1 MKNLTKRIIKNLPY
15 LHRMVV
21 LYVPPGHFYSPIPCL
36 EELKLKEQNI
46 FHEFPREIPG
56 IELNEKHQLELFE
69 TFEAYY
75 NEQPFPVQ
83 KREELRYY
91 FDNYFY
97 SYSDAIF
104 LYCMIRH
111 ARPRRIVEVGSGY
124 SSCVIL
130 DTNEIF
136 LNNTVNCTFI
146 EPYPQRLLSLVKED
160 DKSHFELIEKNLQD
174 VDLKQ
179 FQQLSNDD
187 ILFIDSTHVSKT
199 NSDVNYILFKI
210 LPSLQSGV
218 LIHFHDILYP
228 FEYPK
233 AWLYEGRA
241 WNEAY
246 ILRSFLQYNSSFKIE
261 FFNTFLE
268 HFNSELFF
276 EKMPLCMKN
285 TGASIWLRKL

>member
-1 MKNLTKRIIKNLPY
+1 
-15 LHRMVV
+15 
-21 LYVPPGHFYSPIPCL
+21 
-36 EELKLKEQNI
+36 
-46 FHEFPREIPG
+46 
-56 IELNEKHQLELFE
+56 
-69 TFEAYY
+69 
-75 NEQPFPVQ
+75 
-83 KREELRYY
+83 
-91 FDNYFY
+91 
-97 SYSDAIF
+97 
-104 LYCMIRH
+104 MIRH
-111 ARPRRIVEVGSGY
+111 ARPRKIVEVGSGY

-146 EPYPQRLLSLVKED
+146 EPYPKRLFSLVKED

-179 FQQLSNDD
+179 FQQLSNND

-210 LPSLQSGV
+210 LPSLQPGV

-268 HFNSELFF
+268 HFHSALFL

>member
-1 MKNLTKRIIKNLPY
+1 ML
-15 LHRMVV
+15 V

-56 IELNEKHQLELFE
+56 VELNEKHQLELFE
-69 TFEAYY
+69 TFEVYY
-75 NEQPFPVQ
+75 NEQPFPDQ
-83 KREELRYY
+83 KREDLRYY
-91 FDNYFY
+91 FDNNFY

-111 ARPRRIVEVGSGY
+111 ARPRKIVEVGSGY

-136 LNNTVNCTFI
+136 LDNTVNCTFI
-146 EPYPQRLLSLVKED
+146 EPYPKRLLSLVKED

-179 FQQLSNDD
+179 FQQLSNND

-210 LPSLQSGV
+210 LPSLNPGV
-218 LIHFHDILYP
+218 LIHFHDIFYP

-233 AWLYEGRA
+233 AWQYEGRA

-246 ILRSFLQYNSSFKIE
+246 ILRAFLQYNSSFKIE

-268 HFNSELFF
+268 HFHSDLFF
-276 EKMPLCMKN
+276 DKMPLCMKN